1 MRQAAAQEHRTI
13 RNRYQ
18 ARLCPNEQGKKLK
31 SEQAYPKPPHLPW
44 QLHPG
49 GGNCYLARASR
60 ANTTCGCLRP
70 EPRVHYGLHP
80 AYCYPIFFFLFIL
93 FRYSVIDSYP
103 YLLTTFVVMQQKNTR
118 ISTSGC
124 CSLRITLCSRRCLY
138 NAVLVPPAACKTSR
152 TSAQAAARRQVLGT
166 RYHLGEPLLRT
177 QGRPVRIRMVLAAVA
192 FSWRWRAPRFISKA
206 HAPWAPKEM
215 LGDGQCSV
223 LVSSI
228 RV

>member
-103 YLLTTFVVMQQKNTR
+103 YLLTTFVVMQQVSRHTWRMSSVLCGVKMLIDHMPNPEKHAHIDIGMLQPPYYSVQPPLLVQR
-118 ISTSGC
+118 STC
-124 CSLRITLCSRRCLY
+124 TTRCL
-138 NAVLVPPAACKTSR
+138 
-152 TSAQAAARRQVLGT
+152 
-166 RYHLGEPLLRT
+166 
-177 QGRPVRIRMVLAAVA
+177 
-192 FSWRWRAPRFISKA
+192 
-206 HAPWAPKEM
+206 
-215 LGDGQCSV
+215 
-223 LVSSI
+223 
-228 RV
+228 